1 MMVQAS
7 KDLDK
12 PASTG
17 LSAGFDMARDRFLSD
32 FELFEK
38 NGATAGPSWIRQI
51 RKAAISR
58 FSELGF
64 PTTRLE
70 EWKYTSVA
78 SIANVRFSRAEQAR
92 AGLTSEVLAP
102 ATLEEVACAQLVF
115 VNGHYSREL
124 SSFRSLPE
132 GVKAGSLATT
142 LNSDPSSIEPHLA
155 RHASYHDHSFVAL
168 NTAFM
173 NGGAFV
179 YVPRGKVVEQP
190 IHLLFVSTA
199 PFDSAQDRPFDSAQD
214 RPASTELSAGPST
227 RLRTGFDSAQDRRGT
242 AVVSHPRNLVVLDD
256 GSHAMIVETYIGLG
270 SDVYFT
276 NVVTEIVGG
285 KDAVIDH
292 YKLQRESEAAFHIG
306 TVQAHLDRSSNF
318 SSHSIDLGGALVR
331 NDVNAVLD
339 GEGVECALNGLYIVA
354 GRQHVDNHTRI
365 DHAKPHCS
373 SRELYK
379 GVLDGKSRGVFNGKI
394 YVHKAAQKTDA
405 KQTNKNLL
413 LSQDAAI
420 NTKPQLEIY
429 ADDVKCTHGS
439 TIGQLDQDAMFYLRS
454 RGIGL
459 AAARSLLTYAFASE
473 LVSRIKV
480 EPMRT
485 RLENLLLTRFQNGS
499 EPEGT
504 R

>member
-1 MMVQAS
+1 MVQAS
-7 KDLDK
+7 KELDR

-78 SIANVRFSRAEQAR
+78 PIANVRFSRAEHAR
-92 AGLTSEVLAP
+92 AGLTPEALALT
-102 ATLEEVACAQLVF
+102 TLEEVACAQLVF

-124 SSFRSLPE
+124 SSFRSVPE
-132 GVKAGSLATT
+132 GVKAESLATAV
-142 LNSDPSSIEPHLA
+142 NSNPASIEPHLA
-155 RHASYHDHSFVAL
+155 RHASYEDHAFVAL

-173 NGGAFV
+173 NDGAFV
-179 YVPRGKVVEQP
+179 YVPNGKVVEQP

-199 PFDSAQDRPFDSAQD
+199 PFDSAQDRP
-214 RPASTELSAGPST
+214 
-227 RLRTGFDSAQDRRGT
+227 FDSAQDRRGT

-270 SDVYFT
+270 SGVYFT

-285 KDAVIDH
+285 KNAVIGH
-292 YKLQRESEAAFHIG
+292 YKLQRESEAAFHIA

-318 SSHSIDLGGALVR
+318 SSHYIDLGGALVR

-339 GEGVECALNGLYIVA
+339 GEGVECTLNGLYIVA

-413 LSQDAAI
+413 LSQDAVI

-459 AAARSLLTYAFASE
+459 PAARSLLTYAFASE

-485 RLENLLLTRFQNGS
+485 RLENLLLTRFRNGS

>member
-1 MMVQAS
+1 MVQAS
-7 KDLDK
+7 KELDR

-38 NGATAGPSWIRQI
+38 NGATAGPSWIREI

-78 SIANVRFSRAEQAR
+78 SIANVRFSRAEHAR
-92 AGLTSEVLAP
+92 AGLTPEALALT
-102 ATLEEVACAQLVF
+102 TLEEVACAQLVF

-132 GVKAGSLATT
+132 GVKAESLAKT
-142 LNSDPSSIEPHLA
+142 LDSDPSSIEPHLA

-173 NGGAFV
+173 NDGAFV
-179 YVPRGKVVEQP
+179 YVPRGSVVEQP

-214 RPASTELSAGPST
+214 RP
-227 RLRTGFDSAQDRRGT
+227 GT

-285 KDAVIDH
+285 KNAVIGH
-292 YKLQRESEAAFHIG
+292 YKLQRESEAAFHIA

-339 GEGVECALNGLYIVA
+339 GEGVECTLNGLYIVA

-413 LSQDAAI
+413 LSQDAVI

-485 RLENLLLTRFQNGS
+485 RLENLLLTRFRDGS

>member
-1 MMVQAS
+1 MVQAS
-7 KDLDK
+7 KELDT
-12 PASTG
+12 PLDRAQ
-17 LSAGFDMARDRFLSD
+17 DRFLSD
-32 FELFEK
+32 FELFEQ
-38 NGATAGPSWIRQI
+38 NGAAKGPSWLRQI

-78 SIANVRFSRAEQAR
+78 AIANVRFTRAERAR
-92 AGLTSEVLAP
+92 GGLTSEALALT
-102 ATLEEVACAQLVF
+102 TLEQVACAQLVF

-124 SSFRSLPE
+124 SSFRSLLE
-132 GVKAGSLATT
+132 GVKAGSLATA
-142 LNSDPSSIEPHLA
+142 LHSDPASIEPHLA
-155 RHASYHDHSFVAL
+155 RHASYHDHAFVAL

-173 NGGAFV
+173 NDGAFV
-179 YVPRGKVVEQP
+179 YVPKGKVVEGP
-190 IHLLFVSTA
+190 IHLLFISTA
-199 PFDSAQDRPFDSAQD
+199 PFDSAQDRPFDSAH
-214 RPASTELSAGPST
+214 G
-227 RLRTGFDSAQDRRGT
+227 RRET
-242 AVVSHPRNLVVLDD
+242 AVVSHPRNLIVLDD
-256 GSHAMIVETYIGLG
+256 GSQGMIVETYIGLG

-285 KDAVIDH
+285 KNAVIDH
-292 YKLQRESEAAFHIG
+292 YKLQRESEQAFHIA
-306 TVQAHLDRSSNF
+306 TMQAHLDRSSNF

-331 NDVNAVLD
+331 NDVSAVLD
-339 GEGVECALNGLYIVA
+339 GEGIECTLNGLYMA
-354 GRQHVDNHTRI
+354 SGRQHVDNHTRI
-365 DHAKPHCS
+365 DHVEPHCS

-379 GVLDGKSRGVFNGKI
+379 GILDGKSRGVFNGKI

-413 LSQDAAI
+413 LSEDAVI

-459 AAARSLLTYAFASE
+459 AAARRLLTYAFASE
-473 LVSRIKV
+473 MISRIKV
-480 EPMRT
+480 EPMRAL
-485 RLENLLLTRFQNGS
+485 LENLLLTRFRNGS
-499 EPEGT
+499 EAEDT